1 MDRQAVAA
9 IAALD
14 DDVRRALF
22 ACVRDAPGPVTREAA
37 AASVGISRKLA
48 AFHLDKLVDA
58 GLLEAHIEAVGA
70 PRVGRAPKVYEPA
83 DHDVAVCVPQRE
95 PGLLAEIL
103 LSAISDELPATEAT
117 DAVLRA
123 ARGRGEQEGR
133 AVRDATRPGRLG
145 VERATRLVEDVLDQH
160 GFEPVRDGDAVR
172 LRNCPFHPLVESAPD
187 VVCSLNH
194 AYLCGVLSGLGA
206 DGTLD
211 ATLDPLPGRC
221 CVAFQ
226 PR

>member
-1 MDRQAVAA
+1 MDRQSVAA

-58 GLLEAHIEAVGA
+58 GLLEARIEAVGA

-83 DHDVAVCVPQRE
+83 ERDVAVCVPQRE
-95 PGLLAEIL
+95 PALLAEIL
-103 LSAISDELPATEAT
+103 LSAISDELPAAEAT
-117 DAVLRA
+117 GAVLRA

-133 AVRDATRPGRLG
+133 AVRESTRPGRLG
-145 VERATRLVEDVLDQH
+145 VERATGLVEELLAER

-172 LRNCPFHPLVESAPD
+172 LRNCPFHPLVESAPE
-187 VVCSLNH
+187 VVCGLNH
-194 AYLCGVLSGLGA
+194 AYLCGVLCGLGA
-206 DGTLD
+206 DTTLD
-211 ATLDPLPGRC
+211 ATLEPAPGRC
-221 CVAFQ
+221 CVAFR